1 MKFLLHGR
9 MRKPVTFIFHFHA
22 LEKEMATHSSI
33 LAWRIP
39 GTEKPSGLLSMGSPR
54 VGHDWSD
61 LAAAA
66 PVSQIHLMH
75 NNSMHYCFQRW
86 PPQFILFPFAIWMW
100 ISCHRVCAHSQSLSA
115 LWPHGLSPSR
125 LLCPSDFPGKNPGV
139 GCNFL
144 LQGIL
149 LTQGLNPP
157 LLCLL
162 HWQADSLPLSHQDVE
177 FISLTVELESGW
189 ACDSFDQ

>member
-1 MKFLLHGR
+1 MSPKWNSCCMEEWENRSHSLF
-9 MRKPVTFIFHFHA
+9 TFHFHA

-39 GTEKPSGLLSMGSPR
+39 GTEEPSGLLSMGSPGVR
-54 VGHDWSD
+54 HDWSD

-75 NNSMHYCFQRW
+75 SNSMHYCFQRW

-115 LWPHGLSPSR
+115 LWPTDCSPPGSSVHQTSQARILEWVAISFSRGSCWPRDWTHLS
-125 LLCPSDFPGKNPGV
+125 GV
-139 GCNFL
+139 SYM
-144 LQGIL
+144 
-149 LTQGLNPP
+149 
-157 LLCLL
+157 
-162 HWQADSLPLSHQDVE
+162 DR
-177 FISLTVELESGW
+177 
-189 ACDSFDQ
+189 

>member
-1 MKFLLHGR
+1 MNQLPVPGAELIQSRERQRDAFWLPCR
-9 MRKPVTFIFHFHA
+9 SRKIKGCDGENTDGIRWALNEIPAAWKNEKTGHIHFSLFTFHFHA
-22 LEKEMATHSSI
+22 LQKEMATHSSI

-39 GTEKPSGLLSMGSPR
+39 GTEEPSGLLSMGSPGVR
-54 VGHDWSD
+54 HDWSD

-115 LWPHGLSPSR
+115 LWPHGL
-125 LLCPSDFPGKNPGV
+125 
-139 GCNFL
+139 
-144 LQGIL
+144 
-149 LTQGLNPP
+149 
-157 LLCLL
+157 
-162 HWQADSLPLSHQDVE
+162 
-177 FISLTVELESGW
+177 
-189 ACDSFDQ
+189 